1 MTSTS
6 SAEMRALFQL
16 VQEVIFIIG
25 LCKELERPLHLP
37 VLILEDNESTI
48 FLATQEAMRL
58 KRAKHFLMLIHY
70 VKEQIDAGLITLQ
83 HITSELNIADILT
96 KALYGEDFYY
106 KRDSIQGHTHI
117 RKS

>member
-6 SAEMRALFQL
+6 AAEMRALFQL

-58 KRAKHFLMLIHY
+58 KRAKHFLML
-70 VKEQIDAGLITLQ
+70 
-83 HITSELNIADILT
+83 
-96 KALYGEDFYY
+96 
-106 KRDSIQGHTHI
+106 
-117 RKS
+117 